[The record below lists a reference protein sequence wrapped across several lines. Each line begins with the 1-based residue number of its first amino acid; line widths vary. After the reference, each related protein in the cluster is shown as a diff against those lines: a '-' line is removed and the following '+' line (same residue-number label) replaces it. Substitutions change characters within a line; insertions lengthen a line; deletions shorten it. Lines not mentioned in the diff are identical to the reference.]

1 MKTDVQSLKNSFK
14 VSYNVYRDSINEAEE
29 VINLYHNR
37 QYTPEQKAILT
48 QRGQPKETFNV
59 IKLFARL
66 LLGYYSNVVNEI
78 EIEPLNIQDINS
90 ASVLNDVVKYIFKDN
105 QMDTI
110 GDEIKLDGI
119 LTGIFASYI
128 YAEDIEDKDEF
139 GRPIRKVKIEYVPSL
154 ELLLDPMSRAPDYSD
169 ARFIHRYKWV
179 SKDQITNM
187 YGSEKV
193 KELEAYFN
201 YLNIQQAD
209 FEYKYGERFV
219 GNFKQLDN
227 YLIVQSIVIDD
238 EGKTWEIIWC
248 DEVILSKTEVTYREV
263 RFPYRIH
270 KLNVSNKAEFYGVFR
285 EIVES
290 QKAIN
295 QALVKIQLMVNTQKA
310 FVQNGAVDNLAEFT
324 DQFNRVNAII
334 PVNELAG
341 IRIENLNADIAQQYT
356 IIDRAL
362 DRIQRILGINDSFLG
377 MAYASDSGA
386 KVKLQQGAT
395 IMSLRYITQRIE
407 QFYRMLG
414 WDIVKLV
421 KQYYNQHQILRVTDE
436 ITGAKWVEINKPL
449 MQWTGQMD
457 QNGQPIMKPVLEP
470 VVDPATRKVMKDKW
484 GNIIVAPV
492 PTKDTDI
499 QFARVNINVT
509 AVAHNDEDEKNM
521 MLMQNV
527 LQGPS
532 GQLLAQVNP
541 AAYFKITALGIQS
554 MKTKYSPEI
563 SDIFMQTAQMLASQQ
578 QMQAQAQQA
587 NVPANNMTTP
597 IQPKG
602 Q

>member
-66 LLGYYSNVVNEI
+66 LLGYYSNVVNEVD
-78 EIEPLNIQDINS
+78 IEPLNIQDTNS

-128 YAEDIEDKDEF
+128 YAEDTEEKDEF
-139 GRPIRKVKIEYVPSL
+139 GRPIRKIRIEYVPSL

-201 YLNIQQAD
+201 FLNIQQAD

-219 GNFKQLDN
+219 GTFKQLDN

-238 EGKTWEIIWC
+238 AGKTWEIVWC
-248 DEVILSKTEVTYREV
+248 DEVILSKTEVTYREI

-295 QALVKIQLMVNTQKA
+295 QALIKIQLMVNTQKA

-334 PVNELAG
+334 PVNELTG
-341 IRIENLNADIAQQYT
+341 IRIENLTADIAQQYT
-356 IIDRAL
+356 IVDRSL
-362 DRIQRILGINDSFLG
+362 NRIQRILGINDSFLG
-377 MAYASDSGA
+377 MAYASDSGS

-421 KQYYNQHQILRVTDE
+421 KQYYNQHQILRVSDE
-436 ITGAKWVEINKPL
+436 ITGAKWIEINKPL
-449 MQWTGQMD
+449 MKWTGQMD

-532 GQLLAQVNP
+532 GQFLAQVNP

-597 IQPKG
+597 TQPKG